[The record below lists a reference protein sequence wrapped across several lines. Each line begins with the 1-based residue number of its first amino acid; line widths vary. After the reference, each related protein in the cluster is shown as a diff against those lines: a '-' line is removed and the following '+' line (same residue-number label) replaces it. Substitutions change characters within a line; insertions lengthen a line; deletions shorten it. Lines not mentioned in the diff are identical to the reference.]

1 MGMSDPIE
9 LVDYLNNKKSG
20 NVDIFYIPPYQR
32 PYEWTW
38 GRDERKN
45 AAYKLYKDL
54 KTGAITQMGI
64 ILLHRDRDREQINVI
79 DGQQRLITFSLFI
92 KALLTLKEDCIQ
104 NDANL
109 GKDAV
114 QRLET
119 CLCQLDNNLE
129 PTPNLRLQL
138 LAVNSF
144 EDARSFRDIIQG
156 DGEPQPDPKSSYE
169 KVYKGVYESLKKLN
183 DEEISKFTKNLNK
196 TKIWALEVEDKKLA
210 WEVFQTLNGTGKPLD
225 AADFV
230 KGQLYDEAKAPSSVD
245 KFSEISL
252 ALDFKNKWEAFIT
265 CLEVGGLKGKS
276 TNIKV
281 DKSKSITTADEL
293 LQFYSRVSP
302 LPVADKVGEDI
313 VSCFSNGNWQL
324 IEDTEAVFA
333 NFNAIETFFK
343 IVGADNVADLSHQK
357 LTPTSKICLWILK
370 NIKSN
375 FKFYMPIFVFWAL
388 DPDPHDL
395 ETFLKGMVAYWTI
408 CNIRLEDFKS
418 DKQKEYLIK
427 IIDSIYKQT
436 VINFPIDSPNEN
448 DSNLPSFVA
457 DQEIKALLQSTYRYS
472 NSKEDK
478 SHISARENI
487 KTLLRI
493 YSFLILGD
501 CNNIEGMI
509 SSLENYTDADHIIP
523 QSEFPHYTAYENEGC
538 TGNSIGN
545 LVLLTKEENR
555 AIKGEKSDPKII
567 IDTYRKSL
575 NPDAKEIAD
584 GIEKNLEIEK
594 DSHYQLSIKETEKS
608 WWTNND
614 INGRAAKIAQSV
626 AQWCKDSIEK
636 ANKITFSEQQ
646 KEEVKELKEG
656 KAFHTFP
663 LQQLS
668 WKEQWTNK
676 NVIYFEL
683 KLEEESISR
692 SVSDLTEA
700 FTAIAGI
707 LNARFD
713 LSKRCQDI
721 GFLAPERKDDKWQPL
736 EGSGSLW
743 IDTDYNNKD
752 KKRCLQKL
760 IKACNMQE
768 DDLILY
774 TV

>member
-1 MGMSDPIE
+1 
-9 LVDYLNNKKSG
+9 
-20 NVDIFYIPPYQR
+20 
-32 PYEWTW
+32 
-38 GRDERKN
+38 
-45 AAYKLYKDL
+45 
-54 KTGAITQMGI
+54 
-64 ILLHRDRDREQINVI
+64 
-79 DGQQRLITFSLFI
+79 
-92 KALLTLKEDCIQ
+92 
-104 NDANL
+104 
-109 GKDAV
+109 
-114 QRLET
+114 
-119 CLCQLDNNLE
+119 
-129 PTPNLRLQL
+129 
-138 LAVNSF
+138 
-144 EDARSFRDIIQG
+144 
-156 DGEPQPDPKSSYE
+156 
-169 KVYKGVYESLKKLN
+169 
-183 DEEISKFTKNLNK
+183 
-196 TKIWALEVEDKKLA
+196 
-210 WEVFQTLNGTGKPLD
+210 
-225 AADFV
+225 
-230 KGQLYDEAKAPSSVD
+230 
-245 KFSEISL
+245 
-252 ALDFKNKWEAFIT
+252 
-265 CLEVGGLKGKS
+265 
-276 TNIKV
+276 
-281 DKSKSITTADEL
+281 
-293 LQFYSRVSP
+293 
-302 LPVADKVGEDI
+302 
-313 VSCFSNGNWQL
+313 
-324 IEDTEAVFA
+324 
-333 NFNAIETFFK
+333 
-343 IVGADNVADLSHQK
+343 
-357 LTPTSKICLWILK
+357 
-370 NIKSN
+370 
-375 FKFYMPIFVFWAL
+375 MPIFVFWAL
-388 DPDPHDL
+388 DPDPCDL
-395 ETFLKGMVAYWTI
+395 ETFLKGMVAYWAI

-472 NSKEDK
+472 KSKEDK
-478 SHISARENI
+478 SHISAQEKI

-501 CNNIEGMI
+501 CDNIEGMI

-545 LVLLTKEENR
+545 LVLLTKEENS

-656 KAFHTFP
+656 KAFHTLP
-663 LQQLS
+663 LQPLS
-668 WKEQWTNK
+668 WKEEWTLK

-713 LSKRCQDI
+713 LSKHCQKI
-721 GFLAPERKDDKWQPL
+721 GFLASEQKDAKWQPL

-752 KKRCLQKL
+752 KRRCLQKL

-768 DDLILY
+768 DNLILY